1 MTLQFL
7 SSATLHKIGQ
17 INIQF
22 ESDVLRARNLGT
34 LLAQELQFDKT
45 TRIRIGTTVSEL
57 SRNIIEYANTQGKLS
72 FFIATRDNN
81 TDGLILLFEDKG
93 KGIEDLEQIKDG
105 KYQSLKGMGVGL
117 MGSQRLMDD
126 FNIETSPKG
135 TKITTSKWLSRFS
148 IPINEDRIS
157 KIQAAFQKTIERGD
171 SSLVDTV
178 NSQNNELFYL
188 LKELQERNSQIES
201 INHELEET
209 NKGILALNRELEN
222 KANKIKEA
230 MEHAKSANQ
239 AKSEFLA
246 NMSHEIRTPMNG
258 ILGMLELV
266 LPTNLDI
273 EQFQFLKMAK
283 DSADVLLN
291 LINDILD
298 FSKIEAGQLEL
309 ENIDFN
315 IYQIVENVSD
325 IVIQRIENKGLEM
338 NIHVK
343 HDIPHF
349 LVGDPTRLRQ
359 ILINLANNA
368 LKFTSKGEI
377 NITVDRFIPNSGTTT
392 HKDNNDLHL
401 LFSVEDTGIGIPKER
416 QAAIFDSFSQADS
429 STTRKYGGTG
439 LGLTICK
446 NLVKL
451 MDGEIS
457 VKSELNKGSVFQF
470 TAKFKSSEKN
480 KDILIKIPK
489 KIHGLRALA
498 VDDNETNRVII
509 RETLKVYGIIP
520 EMHEDALQALDAFN
534 NKPKGYFDIIITD
547 FQMPSMSGYDMM
559 KIIRRTS
566 NIPAVVL
573 TSVGAWGEKKL
584 FKELGN
590 IAYMTKPVK
599 QAVFFENIVNILG
612 LTSGKGNKVSS
623 IQKTDDL
630 SLLQKLPS
638 QTCILLAEDNIINQR
653 VAMALIKKTGI
664 SLDVV
669 KDGKEALLATR
680 NKEYALVLMDV
691 QMPIMDGL
699 EATLEIRK
707 ELGPKKLPIIAM
719 TANAMKGDKEKCLAV
734 GMNDYLSKPIKPKE
748 LFRALEI
755 WLIHD

>member
-1 MTLQFL
+1 MTQQFL
-7 SSATLHKIGQ
+7 LSATLYNIGQ

-34 LLAQELQFDKT
+34 LLADELKYDKT

-57 SRNIIEYANTQGKLS
+57 SRNIIEHAEGKGQLS
-72 FFIATRDNN
+72 FFIATRENMP
-81 TDGLILLFEDKG
+81 DGIVLIFNDQG
-93 KGIEDLEQIKDG
+93 KGIDNLEQIKG
-105 KYQSLKGMGVGL
+105 GQYQSMKGMGVGL
-117 MGSQRLMDD
+117 MGSQRLMDE
-126 FNIETSPKG
+126 FTIETSSKG
-135 TKITTSKWLSRFS
+135 TKITTAKWLNKYS
-148 IPINEDRIS
+148 ILLDKSRIS
-157 KIQAAFQKTIERGD
+157 EIETAFKKTIERGH

-188 LKELQERNSQIES
+188 LKELQERNAQIES

-209 NKGILALNRELEN
+209 NKGILALNRELED
-222 KANKIKEA
+222 KAEAIKEA
-230 MEHAKSANQ
+230 MEHAKSANK

-309 ENIDFN
+309 EEIDFN
-315 IYQIVENVSD
+315 IYQVVENVSD

-338 NIHVK
+338 NIFIK
-343 HDIPHF
+343 QDIPHF

-359 ILINLANNA
+359 ILINLSNNA
-368 LKFTSKGEI
+368 LKFTTKGEI
-377 NITVDRFIPNSGTTT
+377 NITVKKYENKA
-392 HKDNNDLHL
+392 KDESPLL
-401 LFSVEDTGIGIPKER
+401 LFSVEDTGIGIPKDR
-416 QAAIFDSFSQADS
+416 QKAIFDSFSQADS
-429 STTRKYGGTG
+429 STTRKFGGTG

-446 NLVKL
+446 NLVNL
-451 MDGEIS
+451 MGGDIWVE
-457 VKSELNKGSVFQF
+457 SEMNQGSTFYF
-470 TAKFKSSEKN
+470 TTALGISEKN
-480 KDILIKIPK
+480 KEISLDIPK
-489 KIHGLRALA
+489 RIQGLKALA

-509 RETLKVYGIIP
+509 RETLKIYGINAEIY
-520 EMHEDALQALDAFN
+520 EDGIQALEAFRK
-534 NKPKGYFDIIITD
+534 KPSKYFDLIITD
-547 FQMPSMSGYDMM
+547 FQMPIMSGYEMM
-559 KIIRRTS
+559 KIIRETS

-584 FKELGN
+584 FTELGN

-599 QAVFFENIVNILG
+599 QSVFFESIVNILG
-612 LTSGKGNKVSS
+612 FTSKNVKDKPNKVETNEL
-623 IQKTDDL
+623 KE
-630 SLLQKLPS
+630 LQNLP
-638 QTCILLAEDNIINQR
+638 TFTTILLAEDNIINQR

-664 SLDVV
+664 KLDVV
-669 KDGKEALLATR
+669 KNGEEALLASR
-680 NKEYALVLMDV
+680 KKKYSLILMDV
-691 QMPIMDGL
+691 QMPIMDGM

-707 ELGPKKLPIIAM
+707 EKDAKELPIIAM

-748 LFRALEI
+748 LFTTLKE
-755 WLIHD
+755 WLFNKTN